1 MYSMKL
7 SQPFAMAGYLINR
20 ETILRLMTI
29 TASGWLFMQAGQL
42 SSWPRPAHASAPS
55 TGILADPPAPDDL
68 DANYRSVDA
77 RSFPAG
83 HCRVTAL
90 ELRAVQLG
98 SHYADVVSVFGCAGT
113 LTARE
118 IADDMKIHLFAW
130 NDGQVLALFANGRLL
145 IASQS
150 DTS

>member
-1 MYSMKL
+1 MKV
-7 SQPFAMAGYLINR
+7 SQPFTITGYLINR
-20 ETILRLMTI
+20 QTILRVMMI
-29 TASGWLFMQAGQL
+29 TASGWLFMQVVQL

-55 TGILADPPAPDDL
+55 TGILGDPPAPDDL
-68 DANYRSVDA
+68 DGNYRSIDA

-83 HCRVTAL
+83 HCRVTEL
-90 ELRAVQLG
+90 ELGAVQLG

-118 IADDMKIHLFAW
+118 IADGIKIHLFAW

-150 DTS
+150 DTA